1 MEFNNENAK
10 TFKIFDKIDL
20 SDLPE
25 ELNITQVNQKLIDS
39 ELTQANVIAN
49 IPNRFANTRFKD
61 IADSALA
68 LRVKKFCLKPKTDD
82 VFLIFGQVG
91 LGKTSL
97 MAAAIHERRL
107 NNLDCGLYF
116 SNRFLCQKLRSC
128 KSFTAK
134 ESEEDFYKRLSTVSF
149 LCLDEVGAASVPAE
163 EREFLTTIICA
174 RYDNLLPTFIVSNL
188 SPFNFRCLI
197 ANYTVSER
205 LDTNQQNEISKR
217 LDSENAVLN
226 RLKSVSTAAVLTGV
240 SYRQQR
246 G

>member
-20 SDLPE
+20 SNLPD
-25 ELNITQVNQKLIDS
+25 ELGQNNKKMITS

-49 IPNRFANTRFKD
+49 VPNRFAQTRFSD
-61 IADSALA
+61 IENSVTSK
-68 LRVKKFCLKPKTDD
+68 VKEFCLKSKSDE

-107 NNLDCGLYF
+107 NDLDCGLYF

-128 KSFTAK
+128 RSFTAK
-134 ESEEDFYKRLSTVSF
+134 ESEEDFYNRLSTVSF
-149 LCLDEVGAASVPAE
+149 LCLDEVGSAPIVAE
-163 EREFLTTIICA
+163 ERDFLTTIICA

-188 SPFNFRCLI
+188 SPFNFKCLL
-197 ANYTVSER
+197 ANYTVTEKLSVEEQIE
-205 LDTNQQNEISKR
+205 LSKK

-226 RLKSVSTAAVLTGV
+226 RLKSVAITAVLTG
-240 SYRQQR
+240 SSLRQQR
-246 G
+246 